1 MATLDGIPT
10 NLLETEGDITTNA
23 LSFLSGY
30 TQDTVK
36 VLQPESP
43 DLPLTP
49 IQSSAGD
56 IKVYQ
61 GTVERSGTIYYVAES
76 GYSHGSVEALTGAV
90 EFSGYRAVP
99 IGRYARQESVPREI
113 HEVYRDAD
121 RLAMVATLKRA
132 DGVKIQNALVI
143 LLGENYKEIVESN
156 EHGFVGAYLMP
167 DNYYSTIA
175 ISQNGIVYMEIDRTQ
190 YQNGSYEIL
199 MARKTKANAT
209 FRQLHRLFD

>member
-1 MATLDGIPT
+1 MATFDGVLT
-10 NLLETEGDITTNA
+10 NLMETEGDITSNA
-23 LSFLSGY
+23 FPFLSGY
-30 TQDTVK
+30 TQETVYN
-36 VLQPESP
+36 PTINSP

-56 IKVYQ
+56 LLNP
-61 GTVERSGTIYYVAES
+61 TISVDIAGNDYRALS
-76 GYSHGSVEALTGAV
+76 GYSHGSVEALKGTV
-90 EFSGYRAVP
+90 EFSGYRAIP
-99 IGRYARQESVPREI
+99 IGRYARLESVPREI

-132 DGVKIQNALVI
+132 DGVKIQNALTI
-143 LLGENYKEIVESN
+143 FLGTNYKEIQESN

-175 ISQNGIVYMEIDRTQ
+175 ISPNGIVYMEIDRKQ
-190 YQNGSYEIL
+190 FQNGSYEII

-209 FRQLHRLFD
+209 FRQLHRMFD